1 MIPISRFNKG
11 EANKIFEEVH
21 QDGIKIVVKNNKP
34 ACVLISPEE
43 YEALIETIENYKLF
57 IQAEKRMAEKRMAE
71 NENTSY
77 KSHLQV
83 MESLDITQD
92 ELDNIEVD
100 LE

>member
-1 MIPISRFNKG
+1 
-11 EANKIFEEVH
+11 
-21 QDGIKIVVKNNKP
+21 
-34 ACVLISPEE
+34 
-43 YEALIETIENYKLF
+43 
-57 IQAEKRMAEKRMAE
+57 MAE

-92 ELDNIEVD
+92 ELDNIEVE

>member
-57 IQAEKRMAEKRMAE
+57 IQAEKRMAE